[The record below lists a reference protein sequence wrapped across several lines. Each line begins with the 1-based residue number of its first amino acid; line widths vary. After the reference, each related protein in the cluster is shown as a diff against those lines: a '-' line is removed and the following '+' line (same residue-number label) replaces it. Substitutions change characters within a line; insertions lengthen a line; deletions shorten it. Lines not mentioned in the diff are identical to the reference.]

1 MEDNKMNEEI
11 LTTGLETPV
20 NTQPVT
26 EPVTSVT
33 PEVQQPA
40 PVMDSVPV
48 PTVQQPV
55 LETPTV
61 TQAPMEAPVS
71 TPIMEP
77 VHTPVVEQPFMEP
90 LSTPMV
96 EQPAQMVEP
105 TPVVEQPM
113 VTPTPVVEPVS
124 TPVVEQPVQVVEPT
138 PVVEQPMEAPTPVVE
153 TPVSPSEE
161 PSGKPSSILK
171 VLLMILLIIAI
182 MAGAYY
188 VYTEYFAKPVEEEEK
203 AEELKKD
210 ESKVETTEGKK
221 WNALYLKDGG
231 ASELLLF
238 ANTEEKASLI
248 YAEKVE
254 VEGESS
260 LEFLFTLDS
269 KLDIKE
275 EKLHLYDEE
284 DKTEVITIEKNEDKV
299 LVTYVGEEKNKA
311 KYESLVGNYTKTKEI
326 KSFNQSEFTN

>member
-26 EPVTSVT
+26 EPVTSVM

-77 VHTPVVEQPFMEP
+77 VHTPVVEQP
-90 LSTPMV
+90 
-96 EQPAQMVEP
+96 
-105 TPVVEQPM
+105 M
-113 VTPTPVVEPVS
+113 VT
-124 TPVVEQPVQVVEPT
+124 PT

-153 TPVSPSEE
+153 SPVSPSEE

-171 VLLMILLIIAI
+171 LLLMILLIIAI

-188 VYTEYFAKPVEEEEK
+188 VYTEYFAKPTTDEEK

-210 ESKVETTEGKK
+210 ESKVETPEGKK
-221 WNALYLKDGG
+221 WNGLYLKEGG
-231 ASELLLF
+231 TSKLLLF
-238 ANTEEKASLI
+238 VNSEKKASLM
-248 YAEKVE
+248 YAEEVE
-254 VEGESS
+254 VEGERS
-260 LEFLFTLDS
+260 LKFLFPYEN
-269 KLDIKE
+269 KLDIKD
-275 EKLHLYDEE
+275 EKLYVYDE
-284 DKTEVITIEKNEDKV
+284 DTKTEVITIETNLDGV
-299 LVTYVGEEKNKA
+299 TSTYVGDEKNKE
-311 KYESLVGNYTKTKEI
+311 KYESLVGVYTKTKDI
-326 KSFNQSEFTN
+326 KSFSQSEFTN

>member
-26 EPVTSVT
+26 EPVTSVM

-77 VHTPVVEQPFMEP
+77 VHTPVVEQP
-90 LSTPMV
+90 
-96 EQPAQMVEP
+96 
-105 TPVVEQPM
+105 M

-153 TPVSPSEE
+153 SPVSPSEE

-188 VYTEYFAKPVEEEEK
+188 VYTEYFAKPTTDEEK

-210 ESKVETTEGKK
+210 ESKVETPEGKK
-221 WNALYLKDGG
+221 WNGLYLKEGG
-231 ASELLLF
+231 TSKLLLF
-238 ANTEEKASLI
+238 VNSEKKASLM
-248 YAEKVE
+248 YAEEVE
-254 VEGESS
+254 VEGERS
-260 LEFLFTLDS
+260 LNFLFPYEN
-269 KLDIKE
+269 KLDIKD
-275 EKLHLYDEE
+275 EKLYVYDE
-284 DKTEVITIEKNEDKV
+284 DTKTEVITIETNLDGV
-299 LVTYVGEEKNKA
+299 TSTYVGDEKNKE
-311 KYESLVGNYTKTKEI
+311 KYESLVGVYTKTKDI
-326 KSFNQSEFTN
+326 KSFSQSEFTN